1 VFILD
6 PPLPP
11 SLSVHGARPCVSFL
25 TTPENQPPA
34 AFSACACHH
43 RTESESLYSYSYR
56 GVTTLACTPQP
67 PRLSLF
73 FWRYQLLPLLLCN
86 ATLTNSVRQ
95 RMCHPT
101 PRFTDVAAVRPSRTR
116 MRRKYATPARS
127 GRPHHTAR
135 GSTVPK
141 TVLGA
146 ALPAGTRR
154 FVSYRT
160 RKPSVPLLP
169 FSAWCLPPSL
179 GVALQLQGIK
189 TLACTPQP
197 PRLSSSFFSLAL
209 TSRNGIFSRLRCGT
223 MLKQSALLCLCS
235 RSCYPTRTRHER
247 GPRAAAACFVQF
259 HGEFSHLLLSVS
271 AACPCSRQTT
281 DPSLMTEK

>member
-67 PRLSLF
+67 PRLCLF
-73 FWRYQLLPLLLCN
+73 LALSVTPTTALQCHANKFRSTTHVPSDPEVYRPSVTHAY
-86 ATLTNSVRQ
+86 ATQVRNSGK
-95 RMCHPT
+95 
-101 PRFTDVAAVRPSRTR
+101 VRP
-116 MRRKYATPARS
+116 ATPHGQGLDRAQNRS
-127 GRPHHTAR
+127 GGGAPGRHTALR
-135 GSTVPK
+135 FLPHQKTKRTST
-141 TVLGA
+141 A
-146 ALPAGTRR
+146 
-154 FVSYRT
+154 F
-160 RKPSVPLLP
+160 

>member
-1 VFILD
+1 VSSD
-6 PPLPP
+6 PEVYRRGRRP
-11 SLSVHGARPCVSFL
+11 S
-25 TTPENQPPA
+25 
-34 AFSACACHH
+34 
-43 RTESESLYSYSYR
+43 
-56 GVTTLACTPQP
+56 VTHA
-67 PRLSLF
+67 
-73 FWRYQLLPLLLCN
+73 Y
-86 ATLTNSVRQ
+86 ATQVRNSGK
-95 RMCHPT
+95 
-101 PRFTDVAAVRPSRTR
+101 VRP
-116 MRRKYATPARS
+116 ATPH
-127 GRPHHTAR
+127 GQ
-135 GSTVPK
+135 GLDSTVPK